1 METHIFRKRTLV
13 PETGTD
19 HGRQKTPDV
28 FPPARK
34 TAAVTTRCRRF
45 VSRPSRLAPGRG
57 AAHQFRPWDAPAAK
71 GRGSQKRRS
80 LLLRPPPPTRRRRR
94 RQRPS
99 SRRPRCRPSHA
110 GFAPT
115 CATQDPNSR
124 CGCRLSWFQKS
135 LKQAVATEI
144 QQKAEAQTDVLET
157 KMAAVMAAL
166 V

>member
-1 METHIFRKRTLV
+1 MAQLEWPKW
-13 PETGTD
+13 P
-19 HGRQKTPDV
+19 QM
-28 FPPARK
+28 
-34 TAAVTTRCRRF
+34 
-45 VSRPSRLAPGRG
+45 APNGPKWPQMAPKLRANDFGRG
-57 AAHQFRPWDAPAAK
+57 CKPAHQCRDAPEAK